1 MRKRILAKM
10 LCVSLASILCTCSI
24 VPEFGNM
31 RGSYALAADE
41 AAVVQTI
48 TQHFIPKVDLS
59 NVIPDG
65 AVMKDGRISLPT
77 QIRDHGK
84 TAAITWT
91 SSDRGI
97 ISDDGAVVWADRD
110 AKVTLTAQV
119 SLDGYSATKDFT
131 VPVLSQSGQLDSF
144 KENFIV
150 KSYIAAGDKLPV
162 SYGSGS
168 ISYSGTDL
176 ISGDGAVSAEIAE
189 AVNAEVT
196 ANFTLNGLSGSR
208 TFNVRIL
215 PKDSPKYMCY
225 TRIVDSFEQYDEN
238 LAFSMHL
245 AYSGDG
251 EYYEALNYNSGV
263 LFATGYYTDDT
274 NNLVTKLLDYPYLFY
289 LKDGGYAVMSQH
301 LDMGN
306 DQKNP
311 NLQYDED
318 HKGMVAV
325 YTTGDLMHYS
335 RARFIKLGDNFIKN
349 ATCEYDTAA
358 GNYVIHWEDVDG
370 RFYKTTMKDV
380 LDEDSIIETKE
391 SNVLCFDS
399 KETDITD
406 AVPRNIIPV
415 SSQTSEHVTKK
426 LMPLVNT
433 DIKVPQIKALSGAD
447 IEKAKVTAVYSDG
460 STSEKEVEWDYS
472 NVDFSKL
479 GSTYTITG
487 NVLSGNDYGFG
498 SALDWDGKCNLE
510 EEEYIYNK
518 DGNTIKSYDSL
529 TKNWAD
535 PNICYWNGH
544 YYFIATNDAN
554 GNIGFYLR
562 EADTVRGLFEDGVKF
577 YNILDLNKEG
587 IKKDMGAFW
596 APELHIVN
604 GKLTLFFALSFYA
617 HVMQLEGDDPTNPD
631 DWGPLHEVKHD
642 TGKYFHN
649 RAMAI
654 DMTYFEVNGLSYVAW
669 SGRDEKNGWGR
680 GALMYIATCD
690 PEQPWILTSDA
701 ILIGGDQYSWESNH
715 GVVNEGGYVV
725 VRDGTVYMTYS
736 GASVDNT
743 YSVGLLKADAE
754 ADLLNPDSW
763 IKSNY
768 PILSSF
774 SVEGEFGTGH
784 SSFVKDTNGE
794 LLFVYHARGPKWNS
808 ARTTGVRRVQ
818 FDMDGEP
825 NLTLTDARDLL
836 EEYRSVTAEVKI
848 ADPNEP
854 EKPVDN
860 GNGQITNPPV
870 GGDNNGSN
878 VGGNVQPPKTDDNPS
893 SKIVLK
899 NTSIK
904 SIKKLAGRKAKVT
917 LSKKVKG
924 VKGYQI
930 RYSLKKNMK
939 ASKKVTIKKASKLS
953 ATISKLKK
961 GKKYYVQVRTYKSV
975 KGSKVY
981 SKWSKKKTF
990 KY

>member
-1 MRKRILAKM
+1 MRKKIVSKII
-10 LCVSLASILCTCSI
+10 CVSLASILCTCSI
-24 VPEFGNM
+24 APEMGKM
-31 RGSYALAADE
+31 GGQYVLAAEDE
-41 AAVVQTI
+41 DAVVKTI
-48 TQHFIPKVDLS
+48 SQHFIPKVDLS

-65 AVMKDGRISLPT
+65 AVMKDGNITLPS

-84 TAAITWT
+84 TADITWT
-91 SSDRGI
+91 SSDRDI
-97 ISDDGAVVWADRD
+97 ISDDGAIAWVDRD
-110 AKVTLTAQV
+110 TTVTLTANV
-119 SLDGYSATKDFT
+119 SLNGYSVSKEFT
-131 VPVLSQSGQLDSF
+131 VPVLSQSGQMESF
-144 KENFIV
+144 KENFLV
-150 KSYIAAGDKLPV
+150 NSHIAAGDKLPA

-168 ISYSGTDL
+168 VSYTGTEL
-176 ISGDGAVSAEIAE
+176 ISGDGAVSGEITE
-189 AVNAEVT
+189 TVNTEVT
-196 ANFTLNGLSGSR
+196 ANFTLNGLSASR
-208 TFNVRIL
+208 TFKVCIL
-215 PKDSPKYMCY
+215 PKGSSKYMCY
-225 TRIVDSFEQYDEN
+225 TRVVDSYEQYDEN

-251 EYYEALNYNSGV
+251 ENYEALNYNSGV

-325 YTTGDLMHYS
+325 YTTDDLLHYG
-335 RARFIKLGDNFIKN
+335 RAKFIKLGDNFIKN

-358 GNYVIHWEDVDG
+358 ENYVIHWEDVDG
-370 RFYKTTMKDV
+370 RFYKTTMKDI
-380 LDEDSIIETKE
+380 LDENSVIETKE
-391 SNVLCFDS
+391 GNVLCFSS

-406 AVPRNIIPV
+406 ALPRNIIPV
-415 SSQTSEHVTKK
+415 NAQASERVTKK

-433 DIKVPQIKALSGAD
+433 DIRVPGIKALSGAD

-498 SALDWDGKCNLE
+498 SALDWDGKCDLDE
-510 EEEYIYNK
+510 EQYIYNK

-577 YNILDLNKEG
+577 YNILDLNKQG
-587 IKKDMGAFW
+587 VTKDMGAFW

-604 GKLTLFFALSFYA
+604 GKLTLFFALNFYA
-617 HVMQLEGDDPTNPD
+617 RVMQLEGTDPKNPD
-631 DWGPLHEVKHD
+631 DWGAMHEVKHD
-642 TGKYFHN
+642 TGKFFHN
-649 RAMAI
+649 HAMAI
-654 DMTYFEVNGLSYVAW
+654 DMTYFEVNGTSYVAW

-743 YSVGLLKADAE
+743 YSVGLLKADVE

-763 IKSNY
+763 TKNNY

-825 NLTLTDARDLL
+825 NLTLTDSRDLL
-836 EEYRSVTAEVKI
+836 EEYRVVTAEVKI

-854 EKPVDN
+854 EVPDN
-860 GNGQITNPPV
+860 SGNGQLVNPPA
-870 GGDNNGSN
+870 GGGGS
-878 VGGNVQPPKTDDNPS
+878 VQPPKTDNIS
-893 SKIVLK
+893 SKITLK

-904 SIKKLAGRKAKVT
+904 SVKKLSGKKAKVT
-917 LSKKVKG
+917 LTKKVKG

-953 ATISKLKK
+953 VTISKLKK
-961 GKKYYVQVRTYKSV
+961 GKKYFVQVRTFKTV
-975 KGSKVY
+975 NGAKVY
-981 SKWSKKKTF
+981 SKWSKKKSF
-990 KY
+990 KS